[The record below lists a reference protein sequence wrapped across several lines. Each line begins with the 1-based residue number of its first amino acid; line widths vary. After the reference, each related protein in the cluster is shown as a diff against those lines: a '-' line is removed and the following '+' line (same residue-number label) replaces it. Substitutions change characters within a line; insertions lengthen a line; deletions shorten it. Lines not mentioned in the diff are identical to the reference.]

1 MHHKRNR
8 KPAMSTPFYDLA
20 SLVVV
25 PSGYKS
31 GKIYA
36 QKPLT
41 TDGQLTFTRASTA
54 TRVNASGLI
63 ESVASG
69 VPRLDYQGSTC
80 PKLLLEP
87 QRTNLVLYSEQINT
101 APNVV
106 ESTTYTANAYTS
118 PDGTQNA
125 AQFTETT
132 ANDRH
137 GFYQYSTV
145 SSQAHTAS
153 IFTKQTGRRYIAF
166 TTDATGTQ
174 YTSFFD
180 LQTKSVLTSG
190 TGHTCS
196 VQDYGNGWL
205 RLIVSFTASS
215 GSRYFIWGGS
225 PNGTDFYYTGSSSFS
240 QTFWGY
246 QLEAGAYA
254 TSYIPTTSAA
264 VTRLADAAYKT
275 GISSLIGQT
284 EGTLF
289 VDFYYDLSNNTP
301 NGSDKSVMTIRP
313 TGGGTNNEIAIVYYG
328 DESGTYGKTIQ
339 VFVSVGGA
347 SQCLIKTPQNLTN
360 GYYKVAFAYKQ
371 NDFALY
377 VNGAQIGTDSSG
389 SVPTCSEL
397 YLNDPVR
404 VASPTAPKQALLF
417 KTRLTNAQLAE
428 LTSL

>member
-1 MHHKRNR
+1 
-8 KPAMSTPFYDLA
+8 MSAFYDLA
-20 SLVVV
+20 SVVLV

-63 ESVASG
+63 EEVASG
-69 VPRLDYQGSTC
+69 VPRLDYTNSSC

-87 QRTNLVLYSEQINT
+87 QRTNNMFYSEQINA

-106 ESTTYTANAYTS
+106 ESSTYTANAYTS

-137 GFYQYSTV
+137 GFYQYATI
-145 SSQAHTAS
+145 SSQAYTAS
-153 IFTKQTGRRYIAF
+153 VFTKQTGRRYIAF
-166 TTDATGTQ
+166 TTDATGSQ
-174 YTSFFD
+174 RSSFFD

-205 RLIVSFTASS
+205 RLIVSLNASS

-225 PNGTDFYYTGSSSFS
+225 IDGIGIGYVGSTSLS
-240 QTFWGY
+240 QTFWGN

-254 TSYIPTTSAA
+254 TSYIPTTSAS
-264 VTRLADAAYKT
+264 VTRLADAASMT

-289 VDFYYDLSNNTP
+289 VDVNLDQRATQTYFAISSGDTSNYIGISFRA
-301 NGSDKSVMTIRP
+301 GSIIYEVVVGAVLQA
-313 TGGGTNNEIAIVYYG
+313 TG
-328 DESGTYGKTIQ
+328 S
-339 VFVSVGGA
+339 
-347 SQCLIKTPQNLTN
+347 LTN
-360 GYYKVAFAYKQ
+360 SSTGQFKLVIAYKA
-371 NDFALY
+371 NDFAFYINGTQINTDNSGTVPACNDLVLY
-377 VNGAQIGTDSSG
+377 NSTFGQSI
-389 SVPTCSEL
+389 PL
-397 YLNDPVR
+397 KYN
-404 VASPTAPKQALLF
+404 QALLF

-428 LTSL
+428 LTAL

>member
-1 MHHKRNR
+1 
-8 KPAMSTPFYDLA
+8 MSAFYDQA

-63 ESVASG
+63 ETVASG
-69 VPRLDYQGSTC
+69 VPRLDYTNSSC

-87 QRTNLVLYSEQINT
+87 QRTNNMFYSEQINA

-106 ESTTYTANAYTS
+106 ESSTYTANAYTS

-137 GFYQYSTV
+137 GFYQYATI
-145 SSQAHTAS
+145 SSQAYTAS
-153 IFTKQTGRRYIAF
+153 VFTKQTGRRYIAF
-166 TTDATGTQ
+166 TTDATGSQ
-174 YTSFFD
+174 RSSFFD

-205 RLIVSFTASS
+205 RLIVSLNASS

-225 PNGTDFYYTGSSSFS
+225 IDGIGIGYVGSTSLS
-240 QTFWGY
+240 QTFWGN

-264 VTRLADAAYKT
+264 VTRVVETIPSKTTLLSNKTAYSIFLDFYPRPT
-275 GISSLIGQT
+275 STFTYFFQQLNSSENTEIIWGGSSGGNDFAIYDYTVSGSVAVVDINDGNRHKIVLTQIGNKID
-284 EGTLF
+284 LF
-289 VDFYYDLSNNTP
+289 VDGQKVRNQFTTAATGFYYFNITGNPGIYKINTL
-301 NGSDKSVMTIRP
+301 MTM
-313 TGGGTNNEIAIVYYG
+313 A
-328 DESGTYGKTIQ
+328 
-339 VFVSVGGA
+339 
-347 SQCLIKTPQNLTN
+347 
-360 GYYKVAFAYKQ
+360 
-371 NDFALY
+371 AL
-377 VNGAQIGTDSSG
+377 TDS
-389 SVPTCSEL
+389 
-397 YLNDPVR
+397 
-404 VASPTAPKQALLF
+404 
-417 KTRLTNAQLAE
+417 NAIE
-428 LTSL
+428 LTTL